1 MLPVNIP
8 TNIVFRSG
16 KTVFI
21 LILVIIPLL
30 TVSLVSPTLNTQELK
45 TTGVSS
51 EPMLNNFK
59 SKLAENDGLVENIS
73 FDIESL
79 FTYIASLYKEEG
91 IFLEAAGGYST
102 SIATY
107 EALSILR
114 FFGLDYYQFGSNWQ
128 STEVTIADK
137 LLDLSDE
144 SGSGGYA
151 LTPEISSP
159 TLDGTF
165 GVTTSLWIMN
175 ELPLKLKPITA
186 SLIDFLYNT
195 TFDNTNRGFHE
206 VGKDLSIKATF
217 QALTILDLIYQLVI
231 RPEPELQDKDLSGWI
246 QDFFTNY
253 STDLSKFLNNS
264 WIENSYFY
272 SYTPYRTKIE
282 DTWYA
287 LQAIDILNRLTKL
300 FGIPLPIDLTDY
312 RNPVT
317 NWLKSLKKTIGPTK
331 GGFGTSEYANVSET
345 GMSIAI
351 LHLLNA
357 TNEINHTDTISFIY
371 ASQFLKR
378 ENRTYH
384 ALERVNFGGFGPN
397 NRTYHKSESNNRINI
412 HDTYFAALTLF
423 LTGDIFNAIELSLV
437 TSHYKDYPNI
447 NKTNLIIQGQTGTI
461 EQHFTVY
468 NYTSH
473 GSLELITVIDEWNL
487 THPAY
492 TESNAAFYGKS
503 DALYEVNLRE
513 DSNVNFNWTLGIHNI
528 SNMISIRNLP
538 IIRSPIYY
546 TNSTVFVGYVNTVK
560 FDPSAIR
567 PGDNINVTILYQN
580 RSLLTDST
588 QNITYGSVSADLV
601 SPNGQKVTWFE
612 FRPINTTIGGIELT
626 WNVDNQSVLGT
637 WELTLTFN
645 QSNFEFV
652 SINLIEVT
660 DTVVFY
666 NISKLPRYFPG
677 DSMDLNISLK
687 YTNGN
692 FTTNANASVVFSSNK
707 TQEEV
712 FNLTLEH
719 LDGNIYTSRSEKCPT
734 RYLFGFYN
742 VSIRLTWNMSSG
754 FQIDSIFNDSLP
766 VINIEGIP
774 IILEASFKTDYRN
787 EVPLEDNNH
796 LYYGETINL
805 SLKIGFKSNS
815 SYYIIDNETVVVIG
829 GLVNSTDPSSFIQLF
844 KTIQYNDTH
853 FLSGS
858 INTNLPKGIFRTRFQ
873 IQSEWNDSFE
883 YLRLPGDNTKHAEY
897 NISLMGTF
905 EISDV
910 HYMTTEISEG
920 LYHYAL
926 DNSSVLTISFSIIN
940 SDLDNISVPNL
951 NLYGI
956 LDIKDS
962 VGTLNQ
968 SLPSI
973 TSALDQNGM
982 SIYLLTFPI
991 SSLTQNKYEIRIYTW
1006 TAISNHLSV
1015 GQLSPGFKI
1024 SKTFPGKPIIQ
1035 LHEAIILVTG
1045 IIFIILVY
1053 LNLKK
1058 YR

>member
-16 KTVFI
+16 KTIFI
-21 LILVIIPLL
+21 LILVIITLL
-30 TVSLVSPTLNTQELK
+30 TVSLVSPTLNTQEMK
-45 TTGVSS
+45 TSRISS
-51 EPMLNNFK
+51 DPMLNDLK
-59 SKLAENDGLVENIS
+59 SKLAENEGDVENNS

-79 FTYIASLYKEEG
+79 FTYIASLYEDEG
-91 IFLEAAGGYST
+91 IFLEAAGGYPT

-175 ELPLKLKPITA
+175 ELPLKLKPITG

-195 TFDNTNRGFHE
+195 TFDKTKRGFHE
-206 VGKDLSIKATF
+206 VDKDLSIKATF
-217 QALTILDLIYQLVI
+217 QALTILDLIYQLAI
-231 RPEPELQDKDLSGWI
+231 RPEPELQDKVLSGWI
-246 QDFFTNY
+246 QDFFINY
-253 STDLSKFLNNS
+253 STNLSNFLNSS
-264 WIENSYFY
+264 WIDSYFY

-287 LQAIDILNRLTKL
+287 LRAIEILDRFTKL
-300 FGIPLPIDLTDY
+300 FGISLPTNLTNY
-312 RNPVT
+312 RNPVI

-345 GMSIAI
+345 GMSLAI

-357 TNEINHTDTISFIY
+357 TIEINHTDTISFIY
-371 ASQFLKR
+371 ASQFIKR

-384 ALERVNFGGFGPN
+384 ALERVNLGGFGPN
-397 NRTYHKSESNNRINI
+397 NRTYRNSESNNRINI
-412 HDTYFAALTLF
+412 HDTYFAALTLL

-437 TSHYKDYPNI
+437 TSHYKDSPNI

-461 EQHFTVY
+461 EQHFTIF
-468 NYTSH
+468 NYKSH
-473 GSLELITVIDEWNL
+473 GSLELLTVIDEWNL

-513 DSNVNFNWTLGIHNI
+513 DSGANFNWTLGIHNI

-538 IIRSPIYY
+538 VIRSPTHYS
-546 TNSTVFVGYVNTVK
+546 NSTIFVGYANAVN
-560 FDPSAIR
+560 FDPSVIR

-580 RSLLTDST
+580 HSVLTDST
-588 QNITYGSVSADLV
+588 QNITYGSVSADLE
-601 SPNGQKVTWFE
+601 SPNGQKVKWFE
-612 FRPINTTIGGIELT
+612 PKPINTTIGGIEHV
-626 WNVDNQSVLGT
+626 WNVDDQAMLGT

-645 QSNFEFV
+645 QSNFELV
-652 SINLIEVT
+652 STTLIEVT
-660 DTVVFY
+660 DTVFYY
-666 NISKLPRYFPG
+666 NISKLPQYFPG
-677 DSMDLNISLK
+677 NSMDLNISLK

-707 TQEEV
+707 TQRDI
-712 FNLTLEH
+712 FSLTLEH
-719 LDGNIYTSRSEKCPT
+719 LDGNIYTSRGSNCPT

-742 VSIRLTWNMSSG
+742 VSIRLTWNSSSG
-754 FQIDSIFNDSLP
+754 LQIDSIFNDSLP

-774 IILEASFKTDYRN
+774 TISEAFLKTDYRK
-787 EVPLEDNNH
+787 EFTLEDNNL
-796 LYYGETINL
+796 LYYGENINL
-805 SLKIGFKSNS
+805 SLKIGFKANS
-815 SYYIIDNETVVVIG
+815 SYNTIDNETVVVIG

-844 KTIQYNDTH
+844 QSTQHNSTH
-853 FLSGS
+853 YLSGL
-858 INTNLPKGIFRTRFQ
+858 INTNLPKGIFGTRFQ

-883 YLRLPGDNTKHAEY
+883 YLRIPDDNTKHAEY
-897 NISLMGTF
+897 NLSLMGTF

-926 DNSSVLTISFSIIN
+926 DTSSVLSISFSVIN
-940 SDLDNISVPNL
+940 SDLNNISVPNL
-951 NLYGI
+951 NLYGT
-956 LDIKDS
+956 LDIKDK

-973 TSALDQNGM
+973 TSALDQNGT

-991 SSLTQNKYEIRIYTW
+991 SSLTPNKYQIQINAW
-1006 TAISNHLSV
+1006 TAISNHLNI

-1035 LHEAIILVTG
+1035 LHEAILLVTG

-1053 LNLKK
+1053 LNLRK